1 MSGFSVPIHIH
12 DSCQMMKEL
21 DELNDEF
28 ELQLQFKEKQTVCGI
43 EVPSKEQVDE
53 MPDMPEI
60 LELSSSIKKYWTVL
74 QEAIEKH
81 S

>member
-1 MSGFSVPIHIH
+1 
-12 DSCQMMKEL
+12 MMKEL